1 MVGCTASQL
10 TSTSLVSM
18 FDRDRALTAAE
29 AFSRADETSVGSI
42 KDRLRIYFFFFK
54 KKVKSERKRS
64 SKKKTC

>member
-42 KDRLRIYFFFFK
+42 KDRLRIFFFFFLK
-54 KKVKSERKRS
+54 KR
-64 SKKKTC
+64 